1 MYEIVDFYHNCQFPF
16 RILKTSIKSA
26 LVLLYCN
33 DGNPNSLILSL

>member
-1 MYEIVDFYHNCQFPF
+1 MYEIVDLSQLSIPF

-26 LVLLYCN
+26 LVLQYCN